1 MDLMIGIL
9 SAAFKVIAAF
19 LIVLNIASVV
29 GYALHKRKLVDN
41 VQRRLVRVTA
51 LLRLGI
57 R

>member
-9 SAAFKVIAAF
+9 SAAFKFIAAF